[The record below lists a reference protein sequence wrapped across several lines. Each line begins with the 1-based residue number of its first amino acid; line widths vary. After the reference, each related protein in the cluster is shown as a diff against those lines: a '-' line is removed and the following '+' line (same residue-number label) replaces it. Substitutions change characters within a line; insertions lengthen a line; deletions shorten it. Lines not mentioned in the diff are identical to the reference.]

1 MKYVVRSIAA
11 AAASSVAAFAVRA
24 LMRKM
29 QGSEDKTSDN
39 GSQPNV
45 TRR

>member
-24 LMRKM
+24 LVRKM
-29 QGSEDKTSDN
+29 QNRKEATDDGPQSATAK
-39 GSQPNV
+39 V
-45 TRR
+45 